1 MQSCEKIRATNLRC
15 KIDLMFA
22 TIGAFVTPIDD
33 DPNLNDVT
41 LMRRILIC
49 ALISGFFAAVGLAGG
64 PIPRPAPLPPDQVA
78 FAFLEVS
85 ERLSDGKLVRINVSL
100 DEQRLTVTYD
110 GRLVAW
116 SDITTGAAHSPTP
129 KGLLSVQRKEEE
141 YHSAL
146 FDVDMPHALFLTQ
159 DGIAIHGGRL
169 HEAPAS
175 AGCIRVPLAFA
186 RWLYHHVQVGTE
198 ILIS

>member
-1 MQSCEKIRATNLRC
+1 MST
-15 KIDLMFA
+15 
-22 TIGAFVTPIDD
+22 FVTRIDD
-33 DPNLNDVT
+33 DPILNNVT

-49 ALISGFFAAVGLAGG
+49 ALVSGFLTAVGLAEG
-64 PIPRPAPLPPDQVA
+64 PVPRPAPLPPGQVD

-85 ERLSDGKLVRINVSL
+85 EQLSDGRLVRIYLSI

-110 GRLVAW
+110 GKLVAW
-116 SDITTGAAHSPTP
+116 SDVTTGAAHSPTP

-141 YHSAL
+141 YRSAL

-159 DGIAIHGGRL
+159 GGIAIHGGRL

-175 AGCIRVPLAFA
+175 AGCIRVPPVFA
-186 RWLYHHVQVGTE
+186 HWLYRHVQVGTE